1 MLDLSEKKRGGD
13 VTFAQDIQCID
24 PLKTLSNY

>member
-13 VTFAQDIQCID
+13 VTFCAGYSM
-24 PLKTLSNY
+24 LRSSKNAF